1 MSPLQDAPRLAERYR
16 FDELIGLGGTAR
28 VHRATDRRT
37 GGQVAIKILNADVDV
52 RRLTVNG
59 LAEIPAHPGLVGILE
74 SGVDEGRGYV
84 VMPLVEGGSLADLV
98 EDGPDDPERVA
109 RIGAQVAAALAHL
122 HGLDVVHR
130 DVKPANVLLD
140 AAGNAHLADLGV
152 ARLLDAAHVTS
163 SGIAVGTPA
172 YMAPEQV
179 KGQEVHPPADV
190 YSLGLVL
197 LEALT
202 GRREYAGAV
211 LESAVARIHRRPD
224 VPAYIPPRLRGL
236 LVAMTADRPADRPTA
251 AQVCAR
257 LSAPRPRTIP
267 LPALGPRH
275 RTAEP
280 AARRVWR
287 RWAVAAV
294 GVAAA
299 AGAVALVGEAT
310 QESPT
315 ADAVGAPTVPSA
327 PAAPADGVVGGVVGA
342 AVAQMHATA
351 TETPVVDVA
360 RTVTAPTTQARPA
373 PGRPENGQA
382 TSGAQ
387 DGKGNGNGNG
397 KGKGS
402 GNGKGRG

>member
-98 EDGPDDPERVA
+98 EDGPADPERVA

-224 VPAYIPPRLRGL
+224 VPAHIPPRLRGL

-257 LSAPRPRTIP
+257 LSAPG
-267 LPALGPRH
+267 LAALGGRRGGRRRGRGCGRAGRRGHAGVPDRGRGRRPDRAERPCGAHGRRRRRGRRRCGRPDARRRH
-275 RTAEP
+275 RDP
-280 AARRVWR
+280 GRRR
-287 RWAVAAV
+287 RPHRHRPDHT
-294 GVAAA
+294 G
-299 AGAVALVGEAT
+299 
-310 QESPT
+310 P
-315 ADAVGAPTVPSA
+315 P
-327 PAAPADGVVGGVVGA
+327 
-342 AVAQMHATA
+342 
-351 TETPVVDVA
+351 
-360 RTVTAPTTQARPA
+360 RARPPRERA
-373 PGRPENGQA
+373 GRERRPGRQGQRERQ
-382 TSGAQ
+382 GQ
-387 DGKGNGNGNG
+387 GEREREGPGLIPGV
-397 KGKGS
+397 
-402 GNGKGRG
+402 